1 MLKSVLLYPSKS
13 SGIFRQCS
21 KFKLAIPPSAE
32 VCNNTNVKIV
42 YNADPTHAQFHK
54 KLEHFILLRKHAMNF
69 KKSREKLN
77 LELTLT
83 ILTEFLG
90 LKKRF
95 EMCQFLIY
103 MRNQR
108 RRWHTVT
115 VFENHTKKSHFTV
128 SQFFTENYKLGLR
141 YFFDFR
147 SENSKAKKNEMRHF
161 CWFLNTVKLWNCL
174 D

>member
-1 MLKSVLLYPSKS
+1 MKTWLNVRGNATTNAIARSASA
-13 SGIFRQCS
+13 
-21 KFKLAIPPSAE
+21 LAL
-32 VCNNTNVKIV
+32 
-42 YNADPTHAQFHK
+42 K
-54 KLEHFILLRKHAMNF
+54 KLKF
-69 KKSREKLN
+69 KKSPEKLN
-77 LELTLT
+77 LSLT

-95 EMCQFLIY
+95 EMCQFLIK

-147 SENSKAKKNEMRHF
+147 SENSKAKKIEMRHF